1 VGKIHIF
8 LFIYNNK
15 KQMKTKLTISID
27 KELLKEFDK
36 ICDQNSINKS
46 KLLSN
51 MIREWCKKMIR

>member
-1 VGKIHIF
+1 
-8 LFIYNNK
+8 
-15 KQMKTKLTISID
+15 MKTKLTISID